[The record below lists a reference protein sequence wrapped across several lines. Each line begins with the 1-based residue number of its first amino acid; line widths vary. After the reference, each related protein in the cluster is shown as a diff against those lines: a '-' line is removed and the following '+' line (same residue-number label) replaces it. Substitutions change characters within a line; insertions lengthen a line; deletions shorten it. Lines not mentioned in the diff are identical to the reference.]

1 MTDISDMSDANLTAA
16 DEPVPDLSGRQLGD
30 YRLLRRL
37 GRGAMADVYLAE
49 QSSLGRQVAFK
60 VLKPHLARD
69 TTYVRRFHNEARS
82 AAALVQANIVQI
94 HEVGCIDGVHFI
106 AQEYV
111 AGLNLKQWIMRHGAV
126 SADVAVRILR
136 QVAAALHKAGQQGI
150 IHRDIKP
157 ENIMLAASGE
167 VKVAD
172 FGLAR
177 AAANGG
183 VDLTQIGMTM
193 GTPLYMSPEQ
203 IQGRALDHRSDI
215 YSLGVTTY
223 EMLAGRPPF
232 EADTPLGV
240 AVQHLNNQPESIG
253 KTRDD
258 LPDELCRVVDKMLE
272 KDPALRFQQ
281 AGDLIVALRGL
292 VPEREG
298 EAPSSG
304 IDTLGF
310 GLSAAALSTQ
320 LEATQRLATVMAESK
335 PKSGRSWAWL
345 WGVAALL
352 VVAAFAAGAGWA
364 WYSAPQPLLVLD
376 ENGVGSGVERMQSP
390 QQQWMY
396 ASLAPSEAAWK
407 AVWQYFPP
415 GDDPNNRYYA
425 NLAKRELGDFYLREK
440 SYEKAKAVYEELA
453 KLDSTE
459 EQFRAYGHAGLAL
472 VHGGLNNRQQAAAQY
487 VRAKELERFLN
498 QEMRER
504 IETLA
509 RKLEAQDSGPSSES
523 ASTTTTPGA

>member
-1 MTDISDMSDANLTAA
+1 MSDISEANLTAA
-16 DEPVPDLSGRQLGD
+16 KEPVPDLSGRQLGD

-69 TTYVRRFHNEARS
+69 TTYVRRFTNEARS

-136 QVAAALHKAGQQGI
+136 QVAAALQKAGQQGI

-177 AAANGG
+177 TTANGG

-203 IQGRALDHRSDI
+203 IQGRPLDHRSDI

-240 AVQHLNNQPESIG
+240 AVQHLNNQPEPIG

-258 LPDELCRVVDKMLE
+258 LPDELCRVVDTMLQKE
-272 KDPALRFQQ
+272 PALRFQQ

-298 EAPSSG
+298 ETSSSG

-320 LEATQRLATVMAESK
+320 LDATQRLATVMSAGK
-335 PKSGRSWAWL
+335 PTSRSWRWL
-345 WGVAALL
+345 WGVAVVV
-352 VVAAFAAGAGWA
+352 VVAAFGVGAASA
-364 WYSAPQPLLVLD
+364 WLTAPKPLLVLD
-376 ENGVGSGVERMQSP
+376 ENEGGSGVERMESP

-415 GDDPNNRYYA
+415 EADPSNRYYA

-472 VHGGLNNRQQAAAQY
+472 AHDGLNNRQQAAAQL
-487 VRAKELERFLN
+487 VRVSELERYLN

-509 RKLEAQDSGPSSES
+509 RKYEASDRGPTGEPSAASSS
-523 ASTTTTPGA
+523 PGA

>member
-1 MTDISDMSDANLTAA
+1 MSDANLTAA

-177 AAANGG
+177 ATGNGG

-258 LPDELCRVVDKMLE
+258 LPDELCRVVDTMLQ
-272 KDPALRFQQ
+272 KDPAQRFQQ

-298 EAPSSG
+298 DAAASG

-320 LEATQRLATVMAESK
+320 LEATQRLATVMAEAK
-335 PKSGRSWAWL
+335 PRSRRIWGWL
-345 WGVAALL
+345 WGVAAIV
-352 VVAAFAAGAGWA
+352 VVAAFGAGAAWA
-364 WYSAPQPLLVLD
+364 WFTAPKPLLTVD
-376 ENGVGSGVERMQSP
+376 EAEARNRVKQMDSP
-390 QQQWMY
+390 EQQWMF
-396 ASLAPSEAAWK
+396 ASLAPSEAAWR

-415 GDDPNNRYYA
+415 EADPNNRYYA

-440 SYEKAKAVYEELA
+440 SYEKAKTVYEELA

-472 VHGGLNNRQQAAAQY
+472 AHDGLNNRQQAAAQL
-487 VRAKELERFLN
+487 VRVSDLERYLN

-504 IETLA
+504 IETLR
-509 RKLEAQDSGPSSES
+509 RKYEAQDPGAEGESSAATS
-523 ASTTTTPGA
+523 ASGA